1 MPPLLAQHSHA
12 NDHMNEKPFEELVKS
27 FERPDRA
34 SWQKPEEVI
43 ARLISVKNRKVMDIG
58 CGTGYFSFRLVDSGA
73 IVIAA
78 DIDQRFLGYVDSVKK
93 ARNISDKSLQTRLVA
108 PDDPKMGKREMD
120 MVLMVNTYHH
130 IHDRV
135 AYFRKVKT
143 GLKNN
148 GFIAVVDYFK
158 KDLPMGPP
166 KEMKVSSDDIIREL
180 KMAGFQNFK
189 VDETTLPFQYIVFA
203 M

>member
-1 MPPLLAQHSHA
+1 
-12 NDHMNEKPFEELVKS
+12 
-27 FERPDRA
+27 
-34 SWQKPEEVI
+34 
-43 ARLISVKNRKVMDIG
+43 
-58 CGTGYFSFRLVDSGA
+58 
-73 IVIAA
+73 
-78 DIDQRFLGYVDSVKK
+78 
-93 ARNISDKSLQTRLVA
+93 
-108 PDDPKMGKREMD
+108 
-120 MVLMVNTYHH
+120 
-130 IHDRV
+130 
-135 AYFRKVKT
+135 VKT

-148 GFIAVVDYFK
+148 GFVAVVDFFK